1 MKKGR
6 RVMSPTNFTAIET
19 PRLRLRSFTEADLP
33 AFIAYRNDPLVA
45 KYQSWE
51 GISEAEASAFLQ
63 EQKEIQAGIP
73 GQGMQIAIES
83 KETGVLVGD
92 CYFLIQEQDERQ
104 AEIGYTLSRAYQGHG
119 FATEAVSG
127 LLTYAFMHLHLHR
140 IIAITDCENVAS
152 VALLERLGMRREGHF
167 LQNVWFKGKWGDEY
181 LYAMLKEEWLRKHD
195 RTLR

>member
-1 MKKGR
+1 
-6 RVMSPTNFTAIET
+6 MSPTNFTAIET

-45 KYQSWE
+45 RYQSWE

-63 EQKEIQAGIP
+63 EQKEIQPGIP
-73 GQGMQIAIES
+73 GQGMQIAIEY
-83 KETGVLVGD
+83 KETGELVGD
-92 CYFLIQEQDERQ
+92 CYFLIQEQDEQQ
-104 AEIGYTLSRAYQGHG
+104 AEIGYTLARAHQRHG

-127 LLTYAFMHLHLHR
+127 LLTYVFVRLRLHR
-140 IIAITDCENVAS
+140 ISAITDCENGAS

-181 LYAMLKEEWLRKHD
+181 LYAILKEEWLRKHD
-195 RTLR
+195 RTL